1 MLRGMTKNL
10 KQHVTRTSVVYRKSM
25 QAKKITPSN

>member
-1 MLRGMTKNL
+1 MTKNL
-10 KQHVTRTSVVYRKSM
+10 KQNVIRTSVVYRKST